1 MLLLFDKIDALN
13 NIEINN
19 ELLSPPF
26 NKNIYIYN
34 YYTDLNSIKINIEK
48 DKYEMV
54 SGYGVFNLND
64 GKNIFNVESNNKIY
78 QINVFKNYK
87 EEKDEYLKDLYIEGY
102 DIDFKKDIYEYTIDI
117 DNEEKLDINYEVSN
131 SNMKVIVEGNGNFN
145 NHNNIVLISVL
156 SHDNKKLCDYK
167 INVRKTITVS
177 YIEEYNE
184 VKDMSLIEKEIVI
197 LFLFTISFGSIF
209 LYFKLLF

>member
-1 MLLLFDKIDALN
+1 MILFFDKVDALN

-26 NKNIYIYN
+26 NKNTYIYN
-34 YYTDLNSIKINIEK
+34 YYTDLNSIKINVEK
-48 DKYEMV
+48 DKDEIV
-54 SGYGVFNLND
+54 SGYGIFELDD
-64 GKNIFNVESNNKIY
+64 GKNTFDVESNNQVY

-87 EEKDEYLKDLYIEGY
+87 EEKDEYLKKLDIEGY
-102 DIDFKKDIYEYTIDI
+102 DINFKKDLYEYTIDI
-117 DNEEKLDINYEVSN
+117 DSEEKLNINYEVSN

-145 NHNNIVLISVL
+145 NHNNIVLINVL
-156 SHDNKKLCDYK
+156 SHDNKKISEYK

-177 YIEEYNE
+177 YVEEYNE
-184 VKDMSLIEKEIVI
+184 IKDMSLIEKEIVI
-197 LFLFTISFGSIF
+197 LFLLTISFVSII